1 VANNGGLATTRDVD
15 AIVRRRAASLSRS
28 NITVVSSRAVPLDAD
43 QLACSRAAS
52 LSRAAQRSGRFG
64 AGDGGAQAA
73 TLTAAQEVHLSR
85 ALRRGQ
91 AAESVRRELGA
102 AASDAE
108 WAFSCGLPSSAALRA
123 VLSQA
128 QTARSLLLARN
139 IGLVKTVARRLTNS
153 LGASMRVDD
162 LITDGL
168 LGLCGAIE
176 QYDPERGYRFS
187 TFAFARVEAAQ
198 RRAIQ
203 NGRSTLRVPVWV
215 QEVNT
220 KLLKARAA
228 FAADG
233 MLQPSD
239 EQLAG
244 AAHTPL
250 AHVQAAAA
258 AFSRREASF
267 DAMSLQEPDSA
278 SALFCKED
286 LQPWSEASPDAEL
299 QADPFWASTSA
310 AQLDRL
316 PDVQREALRAIYG
329 LDGGVPQTPRA
340 LAVRLGMTQ
349 KAVNRLVQNGLT
361 VLSAAA

>member
-1 VANNGGLATTRDVD
+1 M
-15 AIVRRRAASLSRS
+15 RRSR
-28 NITVVSSRAVPLDAD
+28 TVPLDAD

-73 TLTAAQEVHLSR
+73 TLTAAEEVHLSR
-85 ALRRGQ
+85 LLRRGQ

-102 AASDAE
+102 AASDME

-139 IGLVKTVARRLTNS
+139 IGLVKTVARRLTHS

-233 MLQPSD
+233 VLQPSD
-239 EQLAG
+239 DQLAV
-244 AAHTPL
+244 AARTPL

-278 SALFCKED
+278 SAD
-286 LQPWSEASPDAEL
+286 LQPWSEASPDAEP
-299 QADPFWASTSA
+299 QAADASDPFWTSSSV

-340 LAVRLGMTQ
+340 LAKRLGMTQ
-349 KAVNRLVQNGLT
+349 GAVNRLVANGLT
-361 VLSAAA
+361 VLAA